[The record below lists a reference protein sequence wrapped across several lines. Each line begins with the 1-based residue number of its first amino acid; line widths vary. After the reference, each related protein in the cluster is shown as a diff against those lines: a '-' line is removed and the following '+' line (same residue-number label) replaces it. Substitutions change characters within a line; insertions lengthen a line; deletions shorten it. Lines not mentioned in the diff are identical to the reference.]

1 LKKDLKSASFSFLA
15 SRSPLR
21 SFTFYKTAATIEY
34 IRESAKGTPIPV
46 LQRRG
51 LMETSPTLS
60 FRFSPLEN
68 SMEVQ
73 RHPRVEDDPSQL
85 TAYDICKIQNIGMY
99 VSNKKQTFEQILKIY
114 EVFFTKVPE

>member
-34 IRESAKGTPIPV
+34 GTPIPV